1 MWLALHVAL
10 RAWPAGEQP
19 TGTADSACAALARG
33 QHGVLSRGQA
43 LEREMSPAAVERR
56 VTAGR
61 WEAIH
66 PAVFRIAGAPPSWE
80 QALMAAVLHAG
91 PGALVSHRAAAA
103 LWKLDGVESRL
114 VEIATPRRLRAEG
127 VLAHQTSRSRL
138 RPSVIGPIPVTDV
151 PRTLLDLGS
160 VARPAMVEQAL
171 DDALRRGLCTLGE
184 LQARLKQDGGRGRRG
199 AGVLRA
205 LLEARDPLAAASES
219 LLETRLAR
227 LIADAYLPPPLPQYE
242 IRDGGRL
249 IARVDFAWP
258 DALVAVEADGYEF
271 HSGAAAWRRDRARRN
286 ELTRRG
292 WGVFHVTW
300 HDVTKRPNAL
310 ILELREALGLPPL

>member
-1 MWLALHVAL
+1 MAV
-10 RAWPAGEQP
+10 RAWPAKDEP
-19 TGTADSACAALARG
+19 TGDADLLCAAVARG
-33 QHGVLSRGQA
+33 QHGVLSRVQA
-43 LEREMSPAAVERR
+43 LERGLSPAAVDRR
-56 VTAGR
+56 VAAGR
-61 WEAIH
+61 WETIY
-66 PAVFRIAGAPPSWE
+66 PGVFRIAGAPSSWE
-80 QALMAAVLHAG
+80 QQLMAAVLHAG
-91 PGALVSHRAAAA
+91 LGALVSHRAAAA
-103 LWKLDGVESRL
+103 LWSLDGAQPGL

-127 VLAHQTSRSRL
+127 VLAHQTRRSRL
-138 RPSVIGPIPVTDV
+138 RAATVGAIPVTDV

-160 VARPAMVEQAL
+160 VTRPAIVEQAL
-171 DDALRRGLCTLGE
+171 DDALRRGLCTLDE
-184 LQARLKQDGGRGRRG
+184 LRVRLKSDGGRGRRG

-205 LLEARDPLAAASES
+205 LLDERDPASAAHES

-227 LIADAYLPPPLPQYE
+227 LIADAYLPPPIPQYE
-242 IRDGGRL
+242 VRDGARL

-258 DALVAVEADGYEF
+258 DELVAVEADGYRF